1 MLEWI
6 LQQYSFDIKENIDGV
21 HPKPTLYKDW
31 QINKGYNRM
40 TPKRYMKINEE
51 ATKETGIY
59 IITIGWKKKVDI
71 QRTFKGLLM
80 ALLII

>member
-1 MLEWI
+1 
-6 LQQYSFDIKENIDGV
+6 
-21 HPKPTLYKDW
+21 
-31 QINKGYNRM
+31 M

-80 ALLII
+80 ALLIILNPTF

>member
-1 MLEWI
+1 MFCDLKD
-6 LQQYSFDIKENIDGV
+6 LMFT
-21 HPKPTLYKDW
+21 PKKK

-80 ALLII
+80 ALLIILNPTF